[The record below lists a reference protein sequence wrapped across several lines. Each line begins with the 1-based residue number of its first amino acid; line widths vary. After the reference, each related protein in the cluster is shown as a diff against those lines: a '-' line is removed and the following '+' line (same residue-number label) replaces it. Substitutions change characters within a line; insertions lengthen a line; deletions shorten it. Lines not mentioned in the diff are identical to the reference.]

1 MDAHAAPGTSP
12 DSPEIDPVQAAIATR
27 RAGYIAGLRELA
39 DLLEQ
44 HPEVPTPYQGSEGK
58 YAALS
63 IHHLGTGPEVKP
75 AFAATVRAL
84 PGSRTKDVRDGD
96 YGAYF
101 DVHAVLGGALHVKV
115 TAYRDTVCERHVVGT
130 REVELPAQAEQV
142 IPAREATVQ
151 VIEDV
156 EWVCTPVLA

>member
-1 MDAHAAPGTSP
+1 MDAHIASGTSP
-12 DSPEIDPVQAAIATR
+12 DSPEIDPVQAAIAQT

-44 HPEVPTPYQGSEGK
+44 HPHIPTPYQGSSPS
-58 YAALS
+58 ALS

-75 AFAATVRAL
+75 AFAATVAAL
-84 PGSRTKDVRDGD
+84 PGRRTKDVRDGA

-101 DVHAVLGGALHVKV
+101 DVHATLGGGLHVKV

-151 VIEDV
+151 VVEDV
-156 EWVCTPVLA
+156 EWICTPVLG